1 MARHNQNHT
10 ADDSGE
16 NDDDQTNDPN
26 ETWETTLSLQE
37 VAVVVS
43 AIIFILI
50 SLLIFLEYIARRLK
64 FQRDAEKD
72 RQQQPQQ
79 CCQLREELFFE
90 HDDDDLYSTGS
101 SSRRSRRSHKNK
113 SVQALLSPLL
123 SESIN
128 EGMYDS
134 SQEQIQ
140 LSSQ

>member
-1 MARHNQNHT
+1 MARQDRNHT
-10 ADDSGE
+10 SDDGGE
-16 NDDDQTNDPN
+16 NDDDQTNDP
-26 ETWETTLSLQE
+26 WETTLSLQE

-43 AIIFILI
+43 VIIFILI

-79 CCQLREELFFE
+79 QCQLRQELFFE